1 MISGNFHIFDVYCWH
16 VQLKCDFPKLF
27 LVKIICYTNSIHI
40 FCSLFS
46 HHELQLEDYRLPQS
60 QKSMWFFLAFEEK
73 NSVWIPQFTFFLDFN
88 F

>member
-40 FCSLFS
+40 FCALLS
-46 HHELQLEDYRLPQS
+46 HELQLEDYRLPQG
-60 QKSMWFFLAFEEK
+60 QISMCVNLGK
-73 NSVWIPQFTFFLDFN
+73 QFCVDSPIYIF
-88 F
+88 